1 VSATRTEE
9 LSFWQIRSAARAA
22 WEPRQQSHAIAL
34 RERAEHE
41 WKPSPLFKADSAAPA
56 SVIARPREV
65 ADFQSLE
72 RKGHHMLKI
81 SVPVLAATL
90 LAGSAAFAAGS
101 AAPRATNPSVDAKAQ
116 TTASQPA
123 AVGDH
128 AMSAA
133 KKAAK
138 KTKKTKQPTPTT
150 KSM

>member
-1 VSATRTEE
+1 M
-9 LSFWQIRSAARAA
+9 F
-22 WEPRQQSHAIAL
+22 
-34 RERAEHE
+34 
-41 WKPSPLFKADSAAPA
+41 
-56 SVIARPREV
+56 
-65 ADFQSLE
+65 
-72 RKGHHMLKI
+72 KI

-133 KKAAK
+133 KKAK
-138 KTKKTKQPTPTT
+138 KPKKSTKDTKDTKK
-150 KSM
+150 SM

>member
-1 VSATRTEE
+1 
-9 LSFWQIRSAARAA
+9 
-22 WEPRQQSHAIAL
+22 
-34 RERAEHE
+34 
-41 WKPSPLFKADSAAPA
+41 
-56 SVIARPREV
+56 
-65 ADFQSLE
+65 
-72 RKGHHMLKI
+72 MLKI

-101 AAPRATNPSVDAKAQ
+101 AAPRATNPSVDAKGQ

-138 KTKKTKQPTPTT
+138 KTKKTKQTTPTT